1 MQPLALFS
9 GNLFVVKTGMR
20 ALAGK
25 YGCLTSVEAEPEG
38 PTTDLPPVQK
48 AIDAQWE
55 RLRAMELRPDV
66 QALFTPDRE
75 RCCHD

>member
-1 MQPLALFS
+1 M
-9 GNLFVVKTGMR
+9 
-20 ALAGK
+20 
-25 YGCLTSVEAEPEG
+25 EAEPEG

-75 RCCHD
+75 RYTHALKACRICLSFVPPRLMVVSIRR

>member
-1 MQPLALFS
+1 M
-9 GNLFVVKTGMR
+9 
-20 ALAGK
+20 
-25 YGCLTSVEAEPEG
+25 EAEPEG

-75 RCCHD
+75 RCCHALALRATKAWEICLSLVPPRLMVVSFRR

>member
-1 MQPLALFS
+1 M
-9 GNLFVVKTGMR
+9 
-20 ALAGK
+20 
-25 YGCLTSVEAEPEG
+25 EAEPEG

-75 RCCHD
+75 RCMPRPAFRATKACEICLSLVPPRLMVVSFRR